1 MTEQNVQ
8 MIIEALEEY
17 GVPLLKLYAIISVIG
32 VVVFLVI
39 FITIFVFIIRAWIK
53 TDDDFNQWSGSK

>member
-8 MIIEALEEY
+8 TIIEALEKY
-17 GVPLLKLYAIISVIG
+17 GVPLLKLYAVIYVIG

-39 FITIFVFIIRAWIK
+39 FVFVFVLIIRTWIK
-53 TDDDFNQWSGSK
+53 TNDDFNQWR